1 MKMGLR
7 SPLTKLEASKFHR
20 GRGDV
25 VAVEKLLAS
34 LKRVKCS
41 DAESLARFHDALLF
55 LRAFPHSRKVVEL
68 AEALLGGIPQQIKNL
83 VDSGASL
90 DLLDSEQLSGIAGTT
105 LNDTF
110 TYDVA
115 YWLVQRHGADV
126 NVEWDF
132 DKQGRQMGVSL
143 PRLIPL
149 LADDSLVEVDTPY
162 LDWMGHAAGSTE
174 QVLPWLLQSVQ
185 ATPMNPLE
193 KTAWYDALQVRI
205 SWRLDRSPA
214 SRTLARHNPPKLYFH
229 RAPLIKRNQV
239 SLERELQSEPLPVR
253 KLTKLESQQLL
264 DVVRAALTVRYRELY
279 GTTRGDPDSAIEADV
294 GRGVHIFLWGLPAE
308 RRLPLRAYYAG
319 MTCKNGV
326 PINYIEG
333 IGLFEWMEVGFNTF
347 YAFREGETAWI
358 YSKVLHLLHQ
368 ISGVTCFSVY
378 PYQLGNEND
387 EAIKSGAFW
396 FYRKLGFQPG
406 RPELLALTQR
416 EEKKQVSNP
425 GYRTSPR
432 LLRKLAGGHL
442 FYEFG
447 TGPRGLWNIFS
458 TRNIGLA
465 VERRMTEEFGGDS
478 EQMRLGATAE
488 LQRIL
493 RVDMEAW
500 EPVERSAF
508 ETFACILLLVP
519 EVKLWSTNQKQELIQ
534 IILAKA
540 SADESDYLRLLQRH
554 DGLKQAIVSLG
565 SSLPVTETETLRA
578 KSAAGKANGR

>member
-7 SPLTKLEASKFHR
+7 SPLTILEASKFHR

-34 LKRVKCS
+34 LKRIECS

-55 LRAFPHSRKVVEL
+55 LRAFPHSRRVVEL
-68 AEALLGGIPQQIKNL
+68 TETLLGGIPQQIKHL
-83 VDSGASL
+83 VDSGANL
-90 DLLDSEQLSGIAGTT
+90 DLLDSEQFSGMAGTT

-115 YWLVQRHGADV
+115 CWLVQLHGADV
-126 NVEWDF
+126 QAEWDF
-132 DKQGRQMGVSL
+132 DEQGRQMGVSL

-162 LDWMGHAAGSTE
+162 LDWMGNAAGSTG
-174 QVLPWLLQSVQ
+174 QSLPWLLRRVQ
-185 ATPMNPLE
+185 ASTMSPLE
-193 KTAWYDALQVRI
+193 KTAWYDALRVRI

-214 SRTLARHNPPKLYFH
+214 SRTLARHKPPKLYFH

-239 SLERELQSEPLPVR
+239 SLRHEFQSEPLPVR
-253 KLTKLESQQLL
+253 TLTRPEGEQLL
-264 DVVRAALTVRYRELY
+264 DSVRSAVTVRYRELY
-279 GTTRGDPDSAIEADV
+279 GTTRGDPGSVIEADA
-294 GRGVHIFLWGLPAE
+294 GRGVHIFLWGLPTE

-368 ISGVTCFSVY
+368 ISDVTSFSVY

-406 RPELLALTQR
+406 RPELLALAQR
-416 EEKKQVSNP
+416 EEKRLASRA

-432 LLRKLAGGHL
+432 VLRKLAAGHL

-447 TGPRGLWNIFS
+447 SGARGLWNTFS

-465 VERRMTEEFGGDS
+465 VERRMAEEFSGDA
-478 EQMRLGATAE
+478 EEMRLAATAA

-493 RVDMEAW
+493 KVGMEAW

-508 ETFACILLLVP
+508 ETFAYILLLVSQ
-519 EVKLWSTNQKQELIQ
+519 VKSWSTNQKQALIQ

-540 SADESDYLRLLQRH
+540 TADESDYLRLMQQH
-554 DGLKQAIVSLG
+554 DELKRAIVSLG
-565 SSLPVTETETLRA
+565 SSLPAPQIKTLKA
-578 KSAAGKANGR
+578 KSAAKGD